1 MALIWGIPYLFIKIA
16 VTELSPASLVLFRTA
31 IGTVLLLPLAA
42 ARKDLAPVLK
52 QWKWILVYTAAEVA
66 APWLLLSDAEQ
77 RISSSL
83 AGLLLAA
90 TPSFG
95 AILAWATGGHDR
107 LDRRRIIG
115 LAIGFVG
122 VGALVG
128 LDIRTNDVGAI
139 GEALLVALGYAIGA
153 TIISRKLSTLP
164 SLGVVVASL
173 AITALVYA
181 PIGIAQ
187 LPPSL
192 PAPSVVFAV
201 AVLGVVCT
209 AIAFIVFF
217 ALIREVGSARATV
230 ITYLNPAVALALG
243 IAVLGEPVT
252 LGIVTGFVLIV
263 LGSVLATRRGAATP
277 FHFGRPS
284 SPRLRVYFKR
294 PALSGDSSRVS
305 TWSDSSPWADRS
317 SRNVHSQAPSYVPSC
332 GNAGRSATRSRW
344 RRRSAIS
351 CRSCRSHRGGCGARA
366 ASRGVQRSRRGSAT
380 RSGKA
385 GRLTR

>member
-16 VTELSPASLVLFRTA
+16 VGEISPASLVFLRTA

-42 ARKDLAPVLK
+42 ARSDLPPVLK
-52 QWKWILVYTAAEVA
+52 HWRWILLYTAVEVA
-66 APWLLLSDAEQ
+66 APWFLLSDAEQ

-115 LAIGFVG
+115 LAVGFIG

-128 LDIRTNDVGAI
+128 LDVRTNDLGAI
-139 GEALLVALGYAIGA
+139 GEALLVALGYASGA

-187 LPPSL
+187 LPSHLPS
-192 PAPSVVFAV
+192 PSVILAV
-201 AVLGVVCT
+201 AVLGAVCT
-209 AIAFIVFF
+209 ALAFVVFF

-243 IAVLGEPVT
+243 IAVLGESLT
-252 LGIVTGFVLIV
+252 LGIAVGFVLIV
-263 LGSVLATRRGAATP
+263 LGSVLATRRAVTPPASVPAAEE
-277 FHFGRPS
+277 RAQ
-284 SPRLRVYFKR
+284 LV
-294 PALSGDSSRVS
+294 
-305 TWSDSSPWADRS
+305 RS
-317 SRNVHSQAPSYVPSC
+317 SR
-332 GNAGRSATRSRW
+332 
-344 RRRSAIS
+344 
-351 CRSCRSHRGGCGARA
+351 
-366 ASRGVQRSRRGSAT
+366 
-380 RSGKA
+380 
-385 GRLTR
+385 

>member
-16 VTELSPASLVLFRTA
+16 VSEISPASLVFFRTA
-31 IGTVLLLPLAA
+31 IGTLLLLPVAL

-52 QWKWILVYTAAEVA
+52 HWRWVLVYTAAEVA
-66 APWLLLSDAEQ
+66 APWFLLSDAEQ

-107 LDRRRIIG
+107 LDRRRIVG
-115 LAIGFVG
+115 LAVGFVG

-128 LDIRTNDVGAI
+128 LDVRTNDFGAI
-139 GEALLVALGYAIGA
+139 GEVLLVAVGYATGA
-153 TIISRKLSTLP
+153 TIISRKLSKLP

-187 LPPSL
+187 LPSRSL
-192 PAPSVVFAV
+192 SPSVSLAV

-209 AIAFIVFF
+209 AIGFIVFF

-243 IAVLGEPVT
+243 IAVLGEPLT
-252 LGIVTGFVLIV
+252 LGIAMGFALIV
-263 LGSVLATRRGAATP
+263 LGSFLATRHAAPPVTT
-277 FHFGRPS
+277 
-284 SPRLRVYFKR
+284 V
-294 PALSGDSSRVS
+294 PAAEERAELV
-305 TWSDSSPWADRS
+305 RS
-317 SRNVHSQAPSYVPSC
+317 SR
-332 GNAGRSATRSRW
+332 
-344 RRRSAIS
+344 
-351 CRSCRSHRGGCGARA
+351 
-366 ASRGVQRSRRGSAT
+366 
-380 RSGKA
+380 
-385 GRLTR
+385 

>member
-42 ARKDLAPVLK
+42 ARNDLAPVLK
-52 QWKWILVYTAAEVA
+52 QWKWIIAYTAAEVA
-66 APWLLLSDAEQ
+66 VPWLLLSDAEQ

-115 LAIGFVG
+115 LAIGFGG

-128 LDIRTNDVGAI
+128 LDIRTNDLGAI
-139 GEALLVALGYAIGA
+139 GEALLVAVGYASGA
-153 TIISRKLSTLP
+153 TIISRKLSALP

-173 AITALVYA
+173 AITAVVYA
-181 PIGIAQ
+181 PVGIAQ

-192 PAPSVVFAV
+192 PSPSVLFAV

-209 AIAFIVFF
+209 ALAFVVFF

-243 IAVLGEPVT
+243 IAVLGEPLT
-252 LGIVTGFVLIV
+252 LGIVIGFVLIV
-263 LGSVLATRRGAATP
+263 LGSVLATRRGAAPPTTSVP
-277 FHFGRPS
+277 LTDQPA
-284 SPRLRVYFKR
+284 RL
-294 PALSGDSSRVS
+294 AQSSR
-305 TWSDSSPWADRS
+305 
-317 SRNVHSQAPSYVPSC
+317 
-332 GNAGRSATRSRW
+332 
-344 RRRSAIS
+344 
-351 CRSCRSHRGGCGARA
+351 
-366 ASRGVQRSRRGSAT
+366 
-380 RSGKA
+380 
-385 GRLTR
+385 

>member
-16 VTELSPASLVLFRTA
+16 VSEISPASLVFFRTA
-31 IGTVLLLPLAA
+31 IGTLLLLPLAL

-52 QWKWILVYTAAEVA
+52 HWRWILIYTVAEVA
-66 APWLLLSDAEQ
+66 APWFLVSDAEQ

-107 LDRRRIIG
+107 LDRRRIVG
-115 LAIGFVG
+115 LAVGFIG

-128 LDIRTNDVGAI
+128 LDVRTNDLGAI
-139 GEALLVALGYAIGA
+139 GEVLLVAVGYATGA

-181 PIGIAQ
+181 PIGLAQ
-187 LPPSL
+187 LPSRSPS
-192 PAPSVVFAV
+192 PSVGLAV

-209 AIAFIVFF
+209 AIGFIVFF

-243 IAVLGEPVT
+243 IAVLGEPLT
-252 LGIVTGFVLIV
+252 LGIAIGFVLIV
-263 LGSVLATRRGAATP
+263 LGSVLATRRAAPPATTVP
-277 FHFGRPS
+277 AAEERA
-284 SPRLRVYFKR
+284 RLV
-294 PALSGDSSRVS
+294 
-305 TWSDSSPWADRS
+305 RS
-317 SRNVHSQAPSYVPSC
+317 SR
-332 GNAGRSATRSRW
+332 
-344 RRRSAIS
+344 
-351 CRSCRSHRGGCGARA
+351 
-366 ASRGVQRSRRGSAT
+366 
-380 RSGKA
+380 
-385 GRLTR
+385 